1 MTRTGAF
8 VAALVAA
15 LAVALVAWFMQAI
28 EWVEIEVPTLPRGE
42 AARDRFY
49 VAKQLA
55 RRLGAEVTTVR
66 SFERLPPPGATL
78 VLGSRRWNMFPGREA
93 GLRRWIEAG
102 GHLVVLQSAWS
113 AQGDT
118 PDWVPMRSRRP
129 RPHDGAAS
137 ATPAASATARVAPA
151 APAPTASTASTP
163 PENAEGERGADANAD
178 APAEVF
184 AELLPRQ
191 PGRCPEYAEPARLAG
206 AFGAPRRYRI
216 CGSPSR
222 VLRADSARWLLAGER
237 GVLAARVPYGRGDIS
252 ASALEGSL
260 SNNALLRDDGALA
273 FAALLQ
279 LKTGDRVWFVDEE
292 TRARFLALLWQNG
305 APALWLAAAATVLLL
320 WRGGARFGPLLA
332 ERPRARRSIG
342 EQVRRTAAFIAAGG
356 GAALHRAS
364 VRALEEEARRSIA
377 GYGALLGV
385 RERSEAIA
393 RRIGVDAG
401 ALAGAL
407 SVPSR
412 SDRHF
417 LAAAIARLEHARRA
431 LESARRRVAPTS
443 DASPPTSHASQ
454 PSPP

>member
-28 EWVEIEVPTLPRGE
+28 EWVEIEVPTPPRGE

-49 VAKQLA
+49 VAKQIA

-93 GLRRWIEAG
+93 GLRRWIAAG

-118 PDWVPMRSRRP
+118 PAWVPMRSRRP
-129 RPHDGAAS
+129 PPRHGAAANASATSAAS
-137 ATPAASATARVAPA
+137 AL
-151 APAPTASTASTP
+151 APAPPTATTPTAPTGPTASMPS
-163 PENAEGERGADANAD
+163 ADADSEREAD
-178 APAEVF
+178 ADAASDIFAEV
-184 AELLPRQ
+184 LPRL
-191 PGRCPEYAEPARLAG
+191 PGHCAEYGEPARLAG

-216 CGSPSR
+216 CGSASR
-222 VLRADSARWLLAGER
+222 VLRADTASWLLAGR
-237 GVLAARVPYGRGDIS
+237 DGVLAARVPYGHGDIS

-260 SNNALLRDDGALA
+260 SNGALLRDDGALA

-279 LKTGDRVWFVDEE
+279 LQTGGRVWFVDEE

-305 APALWLAAAATVLLL
+305 APALLLAAAATLLLL

-332 ERPRARRSIG
+332 DRPRARRSIG

-393 RRIGVDAG
+393 RRSGGDAA
-401 ALAGAL
+401 ALAAAL
-407 SVPSR
+407 SLPSR
-412 SDRHF
+412 SDRHH

-431 LESARRRVAPTS
+431 LEPARRRER
-443 DASPPTSHASQ
+443 PTSHTSS